1 MSFAHNVVVLIVF
14 SFALVSADESTLGK
28 QVELTE
34 EKVLEL
40 IESAYPNPITAQDIA
55 K

>member
-1 MSFAHNVVVLIVF
+1 MNLFV
-14 SFALVSADESTLGK
+14 LVSADDSTLGK
-28 QVELTE
+28 QIPLTE

-40 IESAYPNPITAQDIA
+40 IESSYPNPVTVEDIA